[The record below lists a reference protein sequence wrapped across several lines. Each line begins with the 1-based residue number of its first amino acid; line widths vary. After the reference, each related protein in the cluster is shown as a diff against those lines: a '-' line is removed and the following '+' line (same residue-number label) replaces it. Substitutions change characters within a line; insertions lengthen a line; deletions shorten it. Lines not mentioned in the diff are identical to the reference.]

1 MIDSTRPDII
11 FGTETWLSP
20 NIKDIDVFP
29 EEYKVFRNDRKKND
43 TDKEGRGVL
52 IAVRKDLISSDVY
65 EFAPPDKAEMVWAK
79 IEIAGSKTLY
89 LGSYYN
95 PKTSDENSL
104 NNFDT
109 MIRKAY

>member
-1 MIDSTRPDII
+1 M
-11 FGTETWLSP
+11 TE
-20 NIKDIDVFP
+20 
-29 EEYKVFRNDRKKND
+29 RKK
-43 TDKEGRGVL
+43 TPTRKGEGVL

-65 EFAPPDKAEMVWAK
+65 EFAPPDKTEMVWAK

>member
-1 MIDSTRPDII
+1 M
-11 FGTETWLSP
+11 TE
-20 NIKDIDVFP
+20 
-29 EEYKVFRNDRKKND
+29 RKK
-43 TDKEGRGVL
+43 TQTRKGEGSFK

-79 IEIAGSKTLY
+79 IEIADSKTLY

-104 NNFDT
+104 TNFET
-109 MIRKAY
+109 MIRK

>member
-1 MIDSTRPDII
+1 LKFSRKSTKYSGI
-11 FGTETWLSP
+11 TERK
-20 NIKDIDVFP
+20 KDID
-29 EEYKVFRNDRKKND
+29 
-43 TDKEGRGVL
+43 KEGGIL

-65 EFAPPDKAEMVWAK
+65 EFAPPDKTEMVWAK

>member
-1 MIDSTRPDII
+1 MD
-11 FGTETWLSP
+11 P
-20 NIKDIDVFP
+20 NIRDIEVFP
-29 EEYKVFRNDRKKND
+29 EEYKVFQNDRKKKD
-43 TDKEGRGVL
+43 TDKEVGGVL
-52 IAVRKDLISSDVY
+52 IVVRKDLISSDVY

-79 IEIAGSKTLY
+79 IEITGSKTLY